1 MPLLETLET
10 LEAVAKPWAR
20 FYSKSSPT
28 QAVVM
33 FTHIA
38 GMLGGGG
45 LAIAADRA
53 LWKARTAS
61 DEVRSRLLAEVASIH
76 RPVTIGL
83 TASVFSGA
91 LMTTADLSTFV
102 TSPVW
107 WGKMGAFG
115 LLLANGA
122 WLRSVE
128 GKALNA
134 PATLPAAW
142 QTLSISSRI
151 SLTLWFTVA
160 LGGVLLTLI

>member
-1 MPLLETLET
+1 MTVLETLVE
-10 LEAVAKPWAR
+10 LAKPWEK

-28 QAVVM
+28 QAVVL

-53 LWKARTAS
+53 MWKARKAS
-61 DEVRSRLLAEVASIH
+61 AEVRSQLLAEVEKIH

-83 TASVFSGA
+83 TLSVLSGA
-91 LMTTADLSTFV
+91 LMTTADLATFA

-107 WGKMGAFG
+107 WGKMVAFA

-122 WLRSVE
+122 WLQSVE
-128 GKALNA
+128 RRAQKA

-142 QTLSISSRI
+142 NKISAATVI
-151 SLTLWFTVA
+151 SYTLWFAVA

>member
-1 MPLLETLET
+1 MTLVETLETLET
-10 LEAVAKPWAR
+10 LAKPWAK

-28 QAVVM
+28 QAVVL
-33 FTHIA
+33 FAHIA

-53 LWKARTAS
+53 LWKARTAP

-83 TASVFSGA
+83 AASMLSGA

-107 WGKMGAFG
+107 WGKMLAFG

-128 GKALNA
+128 GRAQHA
-134 PATLPAAW
+134 SATLPAAW
-142 QTLSISSRI
+142 KTLSISSRI

>member
-1 MPLLETLET
+1 MPLLETLE
-10 LEAVAKPWAR
+10 LVAKPWAK

-53 LWKARTAS
+53 VWKARTAS
-61 DEVRSRLLAEVASIH
+61 DDVRRRLLTEVELTH
-76 RPVTIGL
+76 RPVIIGL
-83 TASVFSGA
+83 GMSAVSGV
-91 LMTTADLSTFV
+91 LMTTADLETFA

-107 WGKMGAFG
+107 WGKMVAFG

-122 WLRSVE
+122 WLQSIER
-128 GKALNA
+128 GAQKA
-134 PATLPAAW
+134 PSTLPAAW
-142 QTLSISSRI
+142 KTLAVSSRL
-151 SLTLWFTVA
+151 SYTLWFAVA

>member
-1 MPLLETLET
+1 MPLLETLE
-10 LEAVAKPWAR
+10 LVLKPWAK

-53 LWKARTAS
+53 MWKARTAT
-61 DEVRSRLLAEVASIH
+61 DEVRSRLLAEVEQIH
-76 RPVTIGL
+76 RPVIIGL
-83 TASVFSGA
+83 TMSALSGVLLTAS
-91 LMTTADLSTFV
+91 DLTTFV

-107 WGKMGAFG
+107 WVKMVAFG

-122 WLRSVE
+122 WLQSVE
-128 GKALNA
+128 RGAQQA
-134 PATLPAAW
+134 SSTIPAVW
-142 QTLSISSRI
+142 QKLSVSSRI
-151 SLTLWFTVA
+151 SYTLWFAVA
-160 LGGVLLTLI
+160 LGGVLLTNI